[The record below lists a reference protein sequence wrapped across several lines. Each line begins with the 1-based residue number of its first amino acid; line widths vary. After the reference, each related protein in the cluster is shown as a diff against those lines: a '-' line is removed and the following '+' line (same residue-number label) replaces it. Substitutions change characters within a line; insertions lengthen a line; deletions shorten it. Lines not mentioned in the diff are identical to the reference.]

1 MSQPATVDRAQSPA
15 NWTLWRCHN
24 GDADKPNF
32 ILCRHQGPP
41 FPGDLVS
48 WRGEPFLVEDC
59 ILSMEW
65 VPYREAFSRAWKIVE
80 KEADTLLTPD
90 SGGSISVSCCLY
102 PRTKIT
108 FWKFLSA
115 DRNAF
120 FVLCNT
126 NQPMVNIAPQF
137 PRPELI
143 DTTVAPV
150 KIHDCLVDDETEGP
164 GKWLTYC
171 RKHFDEVCRVD
182 GFIGWA
188 NKQESR

>member
-1 MSQPATVDRAQSPA
+1 MSQPAPIDRTKLPA
-15 NWTLWRCHN
+15 NWSLWRCHN
-24 GDADKPNF
+24 GNADKPNF

-41 FPGDLVS
+41 WPGDLVN
-48 WRGEPFLVEDC
+48 WGGERFLVEDC

-65 VPYREAFSRAWKIVE
+65 LIHKEAFDRACEIVR
-80 KEADTLLTPD
+80 KEADNLVPGSD
-90 SGGSISVSCCLY
+90 PISISCNLY

-171 RKHFDEVCRVD
+171 QEHFDEVFRD
-182 GFIGWA
+182 GGFIGWVD
-188 NKQESR
+188 KQKER